1 MKRLII
7 VDVSSFI
14 FRAFFA
20 IRPLHAPDGTPVNA
34 VYGVLSM
41 LTKLIQEHKPTHLF
55 IAKDSAGGSFRN
67 EVYEDYKANR
77 GEAPEDLVP
86 QFALIK
92 QLIEKLK
99 IPHLS
104 HDDYEADD
112 IIGSAATQ
120 WSKDFEEVL
129 IASGDKDLMQFVGG
143 NVKMID
149 TMKDITYDEKAV
161 FEKMGVRPDQIVDY
175 LSMVGDASD
184 NIPGLPGIGAKGAV
198 KLLEQYDNVENI
210 KKNKAELK
218 GKKIIEAFNDHL
230 DKLELSQKLVRI
242 VQDVDLE
249 CTPES
254 TEYHLEPSEDLKAFL
269 DHLGMQKHYEKLQ
282 SKVKQINGAKNKD
295 NAEAVQESSVDSNTA
310 TVRFNPELTNES
322 DVINVINSSPLIGID
337 VLYDTMDP
345 IAKKILAMG
354 ISIDGVEA
362 IGLSSRDPKLNF
374 KNIMQAIWR
383 DSQKIVVTMRPKDD
397 IIWGIQNLGGTS
409 SNHFDV
415 VQAHF
420 VHNPESNHSENSIF
434 KEYEMDL
441 LHGEEFTMKE
451 GQLKNYE
458 EHDDEKLRAFI
469 ASRAAGAYQIGKIL
483 REKLTESELLKVY
496 EDIDDPLID
505 VLSQMEHIGIE
516 LNHDFFTSMETTLEK
531 RIKDTEEK
539 VFALNGGESLNL
551 NSPKQV
557 GDLLF
562 EKLQLPVIKKTKT
575 GYSTDAEVLEELD
588 SRDLSPV
595 PALLMEHRELNKLQ
609 STYVKALPNQV
620 NEITH
625 RLHTHYNQH
634 IAATGRLSST
644 NPNLQNIPIRTEMGR
659 LVRKG
664 FVVPKGKILLG
675 ADYSQVEL
683 RLLAHFSEDQT
694 MIDAFKR
701 GEDIHRQTASEVMDI
716 PLDKITKDERSKAKA
731 VNFGLM
737 YGQSSFGLAQ
747 QLRISRT
754 EAKEYITRYFQ
765 RFHKVKSY
773 LDSLKEFS
781 ERTGYAITYHGRKR
795 ILADIHSQNRTM
807 KAMAERVAIN
817 SPIQGTAADI
827 IKIAM
832 VKIDREMKKQN
843 LKSRMLL
850 QVHDELI
857 FEVEKDELEVMKE
870 LVRTGMET
878 VVDLKVPL
886 KVDMGTG
893 DNWYDLK

>member
-34 VYGVLSM
+34 VHGVLSM
-41 LTKLIQEHKPTHLF
+41 LTKLIQDYKPTHLF

-77 GEAPEDLVP
+77 GEAPEELVP
-86 QFALIK
+86 QFDLIK
-92 QLIEKLK
+92 KLIEKLK

-112 IIGSAATQ
+112 IIGSACTQ
-120 WSKDFEEVL
+120 WSKDFDEVI

-143 NVKMID
+143 KVKMLD

-184 NIPGLPGIGAKGAV
+184 NIPGLPGIGAKGAA

-210 KKNKAELK
+210 KKHKDELK

-230 DKLELSQKLVRI
+230 DKLDLSQKLVRI

-254 TEYHLEPSEDLKAFL
+254 TEYHFEPNQELIDFL
-269 DHLGMQKHYEKLQ
+269 LSLGFKNQLEKLQ
-282 SKVKQINGAKNKD
+282 SKMKQINGAKNKD
-295 NAEAVQESSVDSNTA
+295 KIDADQQSSVDSNTA
-310 TVRFNPELTNES
+310 TVRFNPELTKES
-322 DVINVINSSPLIGID
+322 DILGIISSTPLIGVD

-345 IAKKILAMG
+345 TSKNILALG
-354 ISIDGVEA
+354 LSIDGVEA
-362 IGLSSRDPKLNF
+362 VGLSCRDTNIDF
-374 KNIMQAIWR
+374 KNIMKAIWC
-383 DSQKIVVTMRPKDD
+383 DKQKVVVSMRPKDD

-409 SNHFDV
+409 SHHFDV

-420 VHNPESNHSENSIF
+420 VNNPESNHSENSIF

-441 LHGEEFTMKE
+441 LHGEEFTMKD
-451 GQLKNYE
+451 GMLKNYD

-496 EDIDDPLID
+496 EEIDDPLID
-505 VLSQMEHIGIE
+505 VLSQMEHVGIE
-516 LNHDFFTSMETTLEK
+516 LNKDFFTSMETTLEK
-531 RIKDTEEK
+531 RIQATEEK
-539 VFALNGGESLNL
+539 IFALNGGESLNL

-620 NEITH
+620 NETTH

-664 FVVPKGKILLG
+664 FVAPNGRILLG

-716 PLDKITKDERSKAKA
+716 PLDKVTKDERSKAKA

-765 RFHKVKSY
+765 RFHKVKAY

-827 IKIAM
+827 IKLAM
-832 VKIDREMKKQN
+832 VKIDREMKMQN
-843 LKSRMLL
+843 LKSKMLL

-857 FEVEKDELEVMKE
+857 FEVEQNELEVMKE

-878 VVDLKVPL
+878 VVDLRVPL